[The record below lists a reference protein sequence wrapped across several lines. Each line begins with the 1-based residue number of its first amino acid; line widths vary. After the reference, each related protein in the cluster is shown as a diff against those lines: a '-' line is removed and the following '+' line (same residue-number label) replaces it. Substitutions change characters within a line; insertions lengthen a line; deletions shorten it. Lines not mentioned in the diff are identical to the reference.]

1 MKRTNF
7 THISLVLLIITIV
20 STSYSYATQKLMAG
34 ACEVVTV
41 VVDAGDT
48 IRRNVGQLDCAEEF
62 TTDQTTIPQFDPSL
76 FCKSVTH
83 LVPGNASMS
92 VMISLLPEYILD
104 GGVHVIS
111 RVLVLNG
118 HVDESLTPSVCD
130 SRSANIPSG
139 SGQVDT
145 LFDNYRD
152 GSSYAV
158 TGPLTF
164 SSTTDDGE
172 LTVIY
177 YLVSAS
183 DGRIRFRAGLN
194 TRPSPPDGTCN
205 LSCHDLV
212 NISMNGTCDRQVTPA
227 DVLSDIDQDCVNL
240 ITMLAYPYNHYNDL
254 YPNRDIVDAGLIG
267 QKMIYKVIDP
277 NTGNMCW
284 GYIKVEDKYPPQID
298 CRNITVSCLV
308 AEQAANSV
316 TTTENCTLYGGPLV
330 EVLSKKYVSYDC
342 EENRELT
349 GYMARKVRATDLWG
363 NFRECEDTIFIWK
376 ESIDS
381 VVCPP
386 DTLIEC
392 TTEVLRDGKY
402 VELLWNTGKDG
413 DTYLDEQGYAHPWPT
428 DGDGYFPAP
437 YLSSIDP
444 MQDPAYLL
452 PTRTDN
458 GPDFG
463 TGGKCMIVYEYT
475 DYILPTCGKSYKIR
489 RVWDIY
495 DWCTKRDTQCI
506 QWIKIT
512 DTKGPLVDPKYIRNY
527 KFNSATEIEASVQSH
542 SINLLSPVDLY
553 SLGNGYFLISD
564 LSNDALYEIDVHG
577 KVIRQ
582 VFGYPAGSNVIA
594 VTTDGANMIY
604 LTETNGDQIL
614 IFDKQGNLINSF
626 SVAAYTSFPEG
637 IAYNPK
643 TKLLYVVDGQSG
655 HSAQVHVFTM
665 DGVFV
670 TSYPIQGSSPDGIA
684 YDEKVDG
691 YWIYDSGT
699 NQARLYN
706 SDFSQ
711 VMLAFTGPGGG
722 EGISTYDGKVYIVQT
737 GTATLFG
744 YDIGYP
750 IIDVD
755 LLTEVDPHDCKAG
768 VSLPDFRS
776 YLSKECDNEITVYYE
791 VEYNDPDHPGKT
803 VLQSGN
809 IDEGGTSHIYL
820 PFGWHCIHY
829 TFIDRCWNQC
839 TYAIMVNVED
849 NTPPTPVCDEITQ
862 VTLDPDSC
870 WARVYAKDL
879 DDGSHDNCCDQLH
892 FAVAS
897 MDSITYWR
905 DYWHNYFAGCL
916 DPYDYHHYS
925 DAIDE
930 AIEEWINIFV
940 FDDYIDVTECGD
952 EQLVLRVYEACDVPL
967 YDPHTFYG
975 GEHEWYWW
983 NLSEKFAAWY
993 MYKLDE
999 YIHYG
1004 DPRPEFSCD
1013 FQTLMNQAGTTAMSS
1028 TQGDI
1033 KMTSELLLFTNPI
1046 TWAPEFYPSPCF
1058 TPGDHG
1064 TFFAP
1069 ICGYFGSTPVYNEWY
1084 NRVATAYPTEYSITW
1099 SLSTKKRWAFPHLY
1113 NDCMIQV
1120 LKDDKQP
1127 PVVIA
1132 PDDIT
1137 VYCDGVPYWGSITYG
1152 PDTYD
1157 FHGAMFAHDVC
1168 YGSDELV
1175 TGNCFMDDNN
1185 ADHIT
1190 LGHEELCTRIPWDGG
1205 DYGYYGGDAC
1215 GDEYGYNHC
1224 TDLYSWYPENWAPI
1238 YCRVWLWLDKYDN
1251 PDGGHPDPQRYF
1263 DETTED
1269 WVVSDNCWYPDVDD
1283 VIEGSLNEC
1292 GVGTFTRTM
1301 TATDKCGNTAY
1312 DHQTLYVK
1320 PRSDFEVIFP
1330 ADVLAE
1336 CTEVDLD
1343 LAATAEGAGYPVISD
1358 DDCELIGV
1366 TYSDERYDIVD
1377 GACYKILRRWKV
1389 IDWCVYSPDIH
1400 ERYPDVI
1407 VDDRMVASGDRCC
1420 IKRNLKDDGDG
1431 YMEYLQVIKVIDENA
1446 PVVTCNELPETCIY
1460 DADCEATS
1468 VSYDL
1473 GSAEDGCTPVE
1484 EIRYRYY
1491 VKPYQSDAPAGYIY
1505 GQGHVLE
1512 GSFPV
1517 GTHDVCLI
1525 ASDLC
1530 GNEDTCTTTFTIR
1543 DCKKPTPYCYN
1554 GIATVIMPSSG
1565 TVDIWAIDLDAGSYD
1580 NCTAQDKLR
1589 FTFGPTAPEDDPDYD
1604 EAQRSS
1610 SETLTCDDLGQHN
1623 VTIYVWDE
1631 TGNFDFCETY
1641 ILVQPGTEACPGAN
1655 LGSVNG
1661 QITTSQSVTVEFVD
1675 VKLQQDGGSLPTY
1688 QTGVDGRYAFNSLMA
1703 NNAYEIKPLRDDDPT
1718 NGVSTLD
1725 IFEIQKHILGLES
1738 LEGPYNVIAAD
1749 INGDNKITVLDLVE
1763 LRKLVLGVI
1772 DELPNNTS
1780 WRFAVAGQT
1789 FADVQSP
1796 WGFEEAYQIQNLTQN
1811 EEANFVGIKVGDV
1824 NNTSKANSQQLQS
1837 AEIREDVRLAFGIE
1851 DRTVSAGEEVSVAFM
1866 ARNFKDVDGYQF
1878 TLLGH
1883 QMEVLGIEAGALAV
1897 TEQNVGLQ
1905 RSKEG
1910 IMTSSWNDSRGVTLS
1925 DGEVLFTVRMRA
1937 RENGQLSQ
1945 LLQLSDVIT
1954 RSESYVSGE
1963 VSGLNLQ
1970 FEQDGRVVDVNNFA
1984 LYQNMPN
1991 PFTTETVIGFSLP
2004 ESGDATLTIMD
2015 VTGKQLKQIRG
2026 TYTKGY
2032 HEVKLKKGE
2041 VGVTG
2046 VLYYRL
2052 ENGANV
2058 ATKKLV
2064 VID

>member
-1 MKRTNF
+1 MSMNKTNF
-7 THISLVLLIITIV
+7 TPIRLLILILAIV
-20 STSYSYATQKLMAG
+20 SGIQVHATQKLLAG
-34 ACEVVTV
+34 ACEITTVTLN
-41 VVDAGDT
+41 AGDT
-48 IRRNVGQLDCAEEF
+48 VRRNIGQLDCSEEF
-62 TTDQTTIPQFDPSL
+62 TTDNTKVPKFDPSL
-76 FCKSVTH
+76 FCKSVTY
-83 LVPGNASMS
+83 LAPGDNAMS
-92 VMISLLPEYILD
+92 VMINILPEYILD
-104 GGVHVIS
+104 GGVHVVS
-111 RVLVLNG
+111 RVVVLNG
-118 HVDESLTPSVCD
+118 HVDESLYPSVCQGVA
-130 SRSANIPSG
+130 ANIPAG
-139 SGQVDT
+139 SSQVDT

-158 TGPLTF
+158 TGPRTF
-164 SSTTDDGE
+164 TSTSDDGE
-172 LTVIY
+172 LTVVY

-194 TRPSPPDGTCN
+194 RRASPPDGTCN
-205 LSCHDLV
+205 LSCHDQV
-212 NISMNGTCDRQVTPA
+212 TISMNGTCDRQITPA
-227 DVLSDIDQDCVNL
+227 DVLSDNDQDCTDL
-240 ITMLAYPYNHYNDL
+240 IAMLAYPYDYYNTL
-254 YPNRDIVDAGLIG
+254 YPNRDRVDVGLVG
-267 QKMIYKVIDP
+267 ADLIYKVIDL
-277 NTGNMCW
+277 NTNNTCW
-284 GYIKVEDKYPPQID
+284 GHIKVEDKYPPQIE

-308 AEQAANSV
+308 ADEAANSV
-316 TTTENCTLYGGPLV
+316 VTADNCTLYGGPQI

-342 EENRELT
+342 DEDPELI
-349 GYMARKVRATDLWG
+349 GYMARKVRATDIWG

-376 ESIDS
+376 ETIDS

-386 DTLIEC
+386 DTLIKC
-392 TTEVLRDGKY
+392 TTEVLRNGKY
-402 VELLWNTGKDG
+402 VELLWNTGVNG

-437 YLSSIDP
+437 YLSSVDP
-444 MQDPAYLL
+444 TQDPAYMI
-452 PTRTDN
+452 PGRSED
-458 GPDFG
+458 GPVFG
-463 TGGKCMIVYEYT
+463 NGGKCMIVYEYT
-475 DYILPTCGKSYKIR
+475 DYVLPTCGKSYKIR

-512 DTKGPLVDPKYIRNY
+512 DTQGP
-527 KFNSATEIEASVQSH
+527 
-542 SINLLSPVDLY
+542 
-553 SLGNGYFLISD
+553 
-564 LSNDALYEIDVHG
+564 EIDPNHL
-577 KVIRQ
+577 
-582 VFGYPAGSNVIA
+582 N
-594 VTTDGANMIY
+594 T
-604 LTETNGDQIL
+604 
-614 IFDKQGNLINSF
+614 IFDNIVRINQNHDCDYIPE
-626 SVAAYTSFPEG
+626 SV
-637 IAYNPK
+637 
-643 TKLLYVVDGQSG
+643 
-655 HSAQVHVFTM
+655 H
-665 DGVFV
+665 
-670 TSYPIQGSSPDGIA
+670 
-684 YDEKVDG
+684 EKALELG
-691 YWIYDSGT
+691 AWITCEVLKADS
-699 NQARLYN
+699 
-706 SDFSQ
+706 
-711 VMLAFTGPGGG
+711 
-722 EGISTYDGKVYIVQT
+722 
-737 GTATLFG
+737 
-744 YDIGYP
+744 
-750 IIDVD
+750 
-755 LLTEVDPHDCKAG
+755 DPHDCKSG
-768 VSLPDFRS
+768 VTLPDPRAWV
-776 YLSKECDNEITVYYE
+776 LKDCDDQLDVYYE
-791 VEYNDPDHPGKT
+791 IEYLDPSHPGKT
-803 VLQSGN
+803 VLESGS
-809 IDEGGTSHIYL
+809 IAEGGTAHVYL
-820 PFGWHCIHY
+820 PAGWHNVIYH
-829 TFIDRCWNQC
+829 IRDRCWNETLLLQGI
-839 TYAIMVNVED
+839 TIFD

-905 DYWHNYFAGCL
+905 EYWHEYYAGCL

-925 DAIDE
+925 DAIDQE
-930 AIEEWINIFV
+930 IEDWINIFV

-967 YDPHTFYG
+967 YDPHLFYG

-983 NLSEKFAAWY
+983 NLSYKFAAWY
-993 MYKLDE
+993 LYRLND

-1004 DPRPEFSCD
+1004 DPRPKLTCEYGLQVMTPSDVSGNTSDLVPLISEEGFKWD
-1013 FQTLMNQAGTTAMSS
+1013 FPLHSIACFKAFNTLIPME
-1028 TQGDI
+1028 D
-1033 KMTSELLLFTNPI
+1033 
-1046 TWAPEFYPSPCF
+1046 PSF
-1058 TPGDHG
+1058 FEHG
-1064 TFFAP
+1064 TYNAP
-1069 ICGYFGSTPVYNEWY
+1069 ICDYYFDPTSAEAEWS
-1084 NRVATAYPTEYSITW
+1084 NRVRVPYPNETTITVTG
-1099 SLSTKKRWAFPHLY
+1099 LSTEKRWHFPHLY

-1127 PVVIA
+1127 PVVVA